1 MLLDIQTAKV
11 PYIQLLASLPIEVLI
26 GIAHRVQTMGQFVNG
41 VAVDVPALG
50 VGEVVT
56 VGEVKALYKELEALR
71 ASVDGVQGNVR
82 VICEAVGVEYVD
94 KPIK

>member
-1 MLLDIQTAKV
+1 MLLDIPASKV
-11 PYIQLLASLPIEVLI
+11 PYIQLFVSLPVEVLI

-41 VAVDVPALG
+41 VAVDVPAMG
-50 VGEVVT
+50 VGDVIT
-56 VGEVKALYKELEALR
+56 VGEVKALYRELEALR

-82 VICEAVGVEYVD
+82 VICEAVGVEYMD